1 MAGLIILVASNED
14 IFCQHFSPY
23 CKDKDL
29 DLTYLIVYF
38 ARTRPYCDM
47 MAFGDGKH
55 DSNGH
60 FVYISHLYYKDKN
73 LEPTYL
79 IATEICLSS
88 FDRSSGAADVPL
100 SPCNG
105 HPYQK
110 CVSAPFVSSKSCT
123 KHLGNADAAVWPLY
137 SLPSLRHQIDPLALW
152 CIIFNRKGQKPNSL
166 PCMNDVL

>member
-1 MAGLIILVASNED
+1 
-14 IFCQHFSPY
+14 
-23 CKDKDL
+23 
-29 DLTYLIVYF
+29 
-38 ARTRPYCDM
+38 

-110 CVSAPFVSSKSCT
+110 CVSAPFVSSKSYT

-166 PCMNDVL
+166 PCMNDVLATMICIDNSEWMRNGDYGPSRFQAQADAVNLICGAKTQ